1 MRHCIASY
9 AGACAAGAWSIWA
22 MELHGFDGV
31 EKRQTI
37 AVNRQKIIVESRG
50 KYNRYPDQQEF
61 EILQRWAAREGLHVG
76 RSVQRV

>member
-1 MRHCIASY
+1 MSLSFCTHNIYTVTCNLCQHKT
-9 AGACAAGAWSIWA
+9 AG
-22 MELHGFDGV
+22 